1 MTETELVL
9 TVVARRNRPNSFL
22 PESYSYKKLL
32 KRIYRL
38 LTDKGKTSFCPPNS
52 ECHSNCGICWDKY
65 IKMFIQ
71 NKEDQCNL

>member
-32 KRIYRL
+32 KRTCKL
-38 LTDKGKTSFCPPNS
+38 LTERGKTSFCPQTLNV
-52 ECHSNCGICWDKY
+52 
-65 IKMFIQ
+65 IQ
-71 NKEDQCNL
+71 TAAYVGTELLGK